1 MSVIV
6 LNLDDPPTATL
17 KELPPP
23 VDWEARQASLERL
36 EKSDIVI
43 QEFIMIRFFPS
54 SLLVDANVLI
64 SSAFS
69 RSESRNATGTFIST
83 QAVH

>member
-43 QEFIMIRFFPS
+43 QEFMEKYNVPNNWDEGSETAEEMIERLNS
-54 SLLVDANVLI
+54 
-64 SSAFS
+64 
-69 RSESRNATGTFIST
+69 FIDKYET
-83 QAVH
+83 NNND